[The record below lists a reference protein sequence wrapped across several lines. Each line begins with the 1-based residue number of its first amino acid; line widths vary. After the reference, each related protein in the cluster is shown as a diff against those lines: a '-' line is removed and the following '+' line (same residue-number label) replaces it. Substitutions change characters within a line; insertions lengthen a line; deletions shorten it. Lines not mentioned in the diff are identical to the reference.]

1 MATPIIM
8 PRQGQSVE
16 SCIITKWH
24 KAVGDQVKEGDV
36 LFTYETDKASF
47 EEESSISGTI
57 LALLFKEDDDVPC
70 LQNVCV
76 IGSQGDD
83 ISAFISTTTQE
94 IKDEVVQ
101 TEDVVIE
108 SKEGVLDQ
116 EAITSTYSDKV
127 SPRAKNL
134 ASKLSI
140 DYRLAQATGPKD
152 RVIER
157 DILKM
162 KEQGVLATPAA
173 LASGQALPANGS
185 GLGGRVIV
193 SDIGSQDVKA
203 AIITPMIKAPLL
215 NTSGYREEKISNIR
229 KFIAKAMH
237 TSLST
242 TAQLTLNT
250 SFDATELMEI
260 RKKLKKEKFEFNIT
274 LNDMILFAVSRVLKD
289 FELLNAH
296 LIDDTMKYFDH
307 VHLGIAVDTD
317 RGLLVPTLFNAN
329 QKSLVQMS
337 IETKD
342 LAEKSKEGS
351 ISPDYLTGA
360 SFTITNL
367 GTLGIESFTPV
378 INPPQTGILGVNTII
393 TRMREVNG
401 VISTYPAMGLSL
413 TFDHR
418 AIDGAPAARFLKA
431 LTSALENFSILLMK

>member
-1 MATPIIM
+1 MATAIIM

-47 EEESSISGTI
+47 EEESSVGGTV
-57 LALLFKEDDDVPC
+57 LVLLFQEDDDVPC
-70 LQNVCV
+70 LKNVCL
-76 IGSQGDD
+76 IGNQGED
-83 ISAFISTTTQE
+83 ISAFVSTNIEDTKEE
-94 IKDEVVQ
+94 IVHPEVVASE
-101 TEDVVIE
+101 T
-108 SKEGVLDQ
+108 KEVFLDQ
-116 EAITSTYSDKV
+116 EEIKTSYTNKI

-140 DYRLAQATGPKD
+140 DYQRAQATGPND

-157 DILKM
+157 DILKL
-162 KEQGVLATPAA
+162 KEQGVFATSAA
-173 LASGQALPANGS
+173 LASGQVLPATGS
-185 GLGGRVIV
+185 GIGGRTTVG
-193 SDIGSQDVKA
+193 DLGSQV
-203 AIITPMIKAPLL
+203 INETI
-215 NTSGYREEKISNIR
+215 NTSRSNAPVPKTTGYREEKISNVR

-237 TSLST
+237 ASLAT

-260 RKKLKKEKFEFNIT
+260 RKKLKKDKFEYNIT

-289 FELLNAH
+289 YELLNAH
-296 LIDDTMKYFDH
+296 FVDDTMKYFEN

-317 RGLLVPTLFNAN
+317 RGLLVPTLFNAD

-337 IETKD
+337 VEVKD
-342 LAEKSKEGS
+342 LAEKSKQGS

-367 GTLGIESFTPV
+367 GTLGVESFTPV

-393 TRMREVNG
+393 TRVREENG

-431 LTSALENFSILLMK
+431 LTNALESFTMLLMK